1 MPLPYD
7 VSPVPASPVH
17 MPGSTT
23 PLPEVD
29 ADAAARDQEINT
41 RRAAVEN
48 PETLRL
54 ARSL

>member
-1 MPLPYD
+1 MPLPHD
-7 VSPVPASPVH
+7 VSPVPAPAAH
-17 MPGSTT
+17 LPGSST

-29 ADAAARDQEINT
+29 VEAAARDHEINT

-54 ARSL
+54 ARAL

>member
-1 MPLPYD
+1 MPLPHD
-7 VSPVPASPVH
+7 VSPVPASTAH
-17 MPGSTT
+17 LPGSTT
-23 PLPEVD
+23 PLPEID

-54 ARSL
+54 VRSL

>member
-1 MPLPYD
+1 MPLPHD
-7 VSPVPASPVH
+7 VSPVPASPAH
-17 MPGSTT
+17 LPGSTT
-23 PLPEVD
+23 PLPEID
-29 ADAAARDQEINT
+29 ADAARDQEINT

>member
-1 MPLPYD
+1 MPLPHD
-7 VSPVPASPVH
+7 VSPVPAPSAH
-17 MPGSTT
+17 LPGSTT
-23 PLPEVD
+23 PLPEID